1 MTPLSPDMRSRLVE
15 AYLGHRLNNHELVDL
30 VKKAGE
36 GAADLEDTFIDYSA
50 RATDWRGE
58 LPPGGLDKTLDT
70 LGLKEQFAGLSED
83 KVWSGQDRALY
94 RRLSQPDFDP
104 PTEPPADPPT
114 VLNAD
119 LVKTVENGFAA
130 WDRDGNIR
138 LELHELDYL
147 MSGGYYGEKREIAD
161 DPVHA
166 SALTTVMRHYKLLGV
181 GNPNDGDGVSMADL
195 KSWVND
201 SALTQGGGA
210 FSINFDYAQDLERS
224 RAITTGKPLSSEAIS
239 PDNVFQGAVGSCVL
253 LSTIIGT
260 DEAGLRA
267 MMSDYGNGSVQIT
280 FADGP
285 TEIVN
290 DPTLAERLHHSHGVN
305 GERWPATIE
314 LAAAQRLAREGER
327 SENGL
332 RGAIEG
338 IDPNFAI
345 PALTGK
351 PADQRSIDEL
361 TLAQTRE
368 LLQFAKA
375 ESGPVICGSRP
386 VAKRDFINVEELHNG
401 IVNGHCYS
409 IKSFDAKADKVTLQ
423 NPWHR
428 GEWKHGSDAVD
439 DGVFE
444 MPLKD
449 FYSSFRWVTFIK
461 REV

>member
-1 MTPLSPDMRSRLVE
+1 MRTRLVE
-15 AYLGHRLNNHELVDL
+15 AYLGHRLNNNELVDL
-30 VKKAGE
+30 VNRADE
-36 GAADLEDTFIDYSA
+36 GAADLEDTFKSYSA
-50 RATDWRGE
+50 RPTDWRGE
-58 LPPGGLDKTLDT
+58 IAPGSLDKTLDT

-83 KVWSGQDRALY
+83 EVWSGEDRALY

-104 PTEPPADPPT
+104 PTELPADPPT
-114 VLNAD
+114 VLNSD
-119 LVKTVENGFAA
+119 LSQTVENGFAA

-138 LELHELDYL
+138 LERHELDYL

-161 DPVHA
+161 DPAQA
-166 SALTTVMRHYKLLGV
+166 SALATVMRHYNLLGA
-181 GNPNDGDGVSMADL
+181 GNPNDGDGVSLADL
-195 KSWVND
+195 KSWAND
-201 SALTQGGGA
+201 NALTQGGAA
-210 FSINFDYAQDLERS
+210 FSINSSYADNLERS
-224 RAITTGKPLSSEAIS
+224 QAIATGKPLSGEAIS
-239 PDNVFQGAVGSCVL
+239 PDNVFQGVVGSCVL

-260 DEAGLRA
+260 DEAALRA
-267 MMSDYGNGSVQIT
+267 MMSDNGDGSFKVN

-285 TEIVN
+285 TETVI
-290 DPTLAERLHHSHGVN
+290 DPTLAERLHHSHGMD
-305 GERWPATIE
+305 GERWPAIIE
-314 LAAAQRLAREGER
+314 LAAAQRLAGEGQR

-361 TLAQTRE
+361 TLTQTRE
-368 LLQFAKA
+368 LLQFAKT

-386 VAKRDFINVEELHNG
+386 VANGDFINVEELHNG
-401 IVNGHCYS
+401 IANGHCYS
-409 IKSFDAKADKVTLQ
+409 IKGFDSKTDKVTLQ

-449 FYSSFRWVTFIK
+449 FYSSFRWVTFAK
-461 REV
+461 RDAA